1 MIVDTDFLPDATRYD
16 FDFGECAYALGWAQ
30 VDTNQDA
37 SYFGVWCNP
46 ETLEIVEFAEG
57 DITRKKCDGPIEFGN
72 EIDDFCAAWDGR
84 IDPGLGE
91 TLAIK
96 FRKLGMGH
104 LLHNG

>member
-37 SYFGVWCNP
+37 SYFGFWCNP

-57 DITRKKCDGPIEFGN
+57 DLTRKKCDGPIEFGN

-91 TLAIK
+91 TVAIK

-104 LLHNG
+104 LLHTG